1 MVMKLVWL
9 LVVLSC
15 MSSVRPEIQLKLGGG
30 LHLEENQAIVYESS
44 VPLVYEM
51 NWEDPKD
58 LPEDVSIVP
67 DTTKWAQCYSNST
80 CTLRKIFSD
89 YRKAINIQLD
99 NLEPH
104 LDTFKSKQRR
114 FSVMGWILNHC
125 CGVATQDEFEELYRA
140 EDQMEAHINNMKST
154 VHEDHRALTQ
164 LVTNADE
171 LAKDFNGILGRAKS
185 TLTNMMLEE
194 VNIEA
199 REQLVV
205 RNIISVYTSLDLLI
219 RKIRKNIA
227 ASSCQNK
234 KIPANIISPN
244 ILRADL
250 SNLTLQLSSKEW
262 ILSVPVSRI
271 GKYYGLPIAACSMSS
286 GKIVVRIKV
295 PIQRAG
301 RAWKGF
307 TVKAVPIGDTN
318 STCTQVLPGPYIVLS
333 EQSGKMSWLSDVRH
347 CQPEST
353 GLCFIPRGVEVLRV
367 AAMCEDRCQ
376 MVCRPENNTSI
387 TPLGNNVF
395 AITHPPT
402 SFQIHCH
409 QKEVEFLRL
418 PAVVHGYLEM
428 EVPCDCKAI
437 VDEHHHI
444 DSIFPCDDRWSQNLT
459 THHIIP
465 STWISLPQEDIG
477 KVLQNDSLQYE
488 AKLNA
493 LLSEGWETKPKS
505 VFVVPE
511 SVSEDVSLYS
521 KFRESAGEYHVEWTT
536 VVTVLVIIILF
547 RQPINILLV
556 RLVSCGGRD
565 DPPDGFHRP

>member
-1 MVMKLVWL
+1 ML
-9 LVVLSC
+9 
-15 MSSVRPEIQLKLGGG
+15 QQFH
-30 LHLEENQAIVYESS
+30 LHSQENLFRLQ
-44 VPLVYEM
+44 
-51 NWEDPKD
+51 
-58 LPEDVSIVP
+58 
-67 DTTKWAQCYSNST
+67 
-80 CTLRKIFSD
+80 
-89 YRKAINIQLD
+89 
-99 NLEPH
+99 
-104 LDTFKSKQRR
+104 KS
-114 FSVMGWILNHC
+114 
-125 CGVATQDEFEELYRA
+125 Y
-140 EDQMEAHINNMKST
+140 
-154 VHEDHRALTQ
+154 
-164 LVTNADE
+164 
-171 LAKDFNGILGRAKS
+171 
-185 TLTNMMLEE
+185 
-194 VNIEA
+194 
-199 REQLVV
+199 
-205 RNIISVYTSLDLLI
+205 
-219 RKIRKNIA
+219 
-227 ASSCQNK
+227 
-234 KIPANIISPN
+234 
-244 ILRADL
+244 
-250 SNLTLQLSSKEW
+250 
-262 ILSVPVSRI
+262 
-271 GKYYGLPIAACSMSS
+271 KY
-286 GKIVVRIKV
+286 
-295 PIQRAG
+295 
-301 RAWKGF
+301 
-307 TVKAVPIGDTN
+307 
-318 STCTQVLPGPYIVLS
+318 
-333 EQSGKMSWLSDVRH
+333 
-347 CQPEST
+347 ST
-353 GLCFIPRGVEVLRV
+353 GQLGAAPGFVQIKTTTVGCDGLDFRSLLWCSHTGRVLRV
-367 AAMCEDRCQ
+367 AAVCEDRCQ

-402 SFQIHCH
+402 SFQMHCH

-465 STWISLPQEDIG
+465 STWISLPKEDIG

>member
-1 MVMKLVWL
+1 
-9 LVVLSC
+9 
-15 MSSVRPEIQLKLGGG
+15 MSSVRPEIQLKLGAG

-58 LPEDVSIVP
+58 LQEDVSIVP

-104 LDTFKSKQRR
+104 LVLFKSKQRR
-114 FSVMGWILNHC
+114 LGVMGWILDHC
-125 CGVATQDEFEELYRA
+125 CGVATQDESFGLR
-140 EDQMEAHINNMKST
+140 QC
-154 VHEDHRALTQ
+154 V
-164 LVTNADE
+164 
-171 LAKDFNGILGRAKS
+171 
-185 TLTNMMLEE
+185 
-194 VNIEA
+194 
-199 REQLVV
+199 
-205 RNIISVYTSLDLLI
+205 
-219 RKIRKNIA
+219 KI
-227 ASSCQNK
+227 
-234 KIPANIISPN
+234 
-244 ILRADL
+244 
-250 SNLTLQLSSKEW
+250 
-262 ILSVPVSRI
+262 
-271 GKYYGLPIAACSMSS
+271 
-286 GKIVVRIKV
+286 
-295 PIQRAG
+295 
-301 RAWKGF
+301 
-307 TVKAVPIGDTN
+307 
-318 STCTQVLPGPYIVLS
+318 
-333 EQSGKMSWLSDVRH
+333 DVRW
-347 CQPEST
+347 
-353 GLCFIPRGVEVLRV
+353 
-367 AAMCEDRCQ
+367 
-376 MVCRPENNTSI
+376 
-387 TPLGNNVF
+387 
-395 AITHPPT
+395 
-402 SFQIHCH
+402 
-409 QKEVEFLRL
+409 
-418 PAVVHGYLEM
+418 
-428 EVPCDCKAI
+428 
-437 VDEHHHI
+437 
-444 DSIFPCDDRWSQNLT
+444 WSQNLT

-465 STWISLPQEDIG
+465 STWISLPKEDIG